1 MVATRRSK
9 SRSSSSSRKNK
20 SRHSYFMRGCSNSNK
35 NNFFA
40 KGNHDNIRGRLSS
53 KKCKCA
59 CHLNKDRMPECKC
72 NCHQNSKVFR
82 QGMKGGDALNL
93 SLAYTGKQVPL
104 SPSPYSA
111 YVGKGGN
118 KAYPIVNNTGGKT
131 GWLNPSQ
138 TIRGGGHGSSTSY
151 ANGLVGSAWT
161 GGNTDSWPGV
171 NGVGGDGNH
180 LGLNTYNNDV
190 SRQMTDVGANYPF
203 NGMLRGG
210 SRRRGCGHGRGCKCG
225 QGRNRKLR
233 GGGLLPQNL
242 VNVGRNFM
250 YNIGASNNTMNGYDL
265 PVKPLPFEDQ
275 LVSNNS
281 KFFNL

>member
-1 MVATRRSK
+1 MVGTRRK
-9 SRSSSSSRKNK
+9 SRKNT
-20 SRHSYFMRGCSNSNK
+20 SRYNMHGCSK
-35 NNFFA
+35 RHFFA
-40 KGNHDNIRGRLSS
+40 KGGPEMHGKIRS

-59 CHLNKDRMPECKC
+59 CHLNKDHKPECKC
-72 NCHQNSKVFR
+72 NCHQLNKAFGGRRSR
-82 QGMKGGDALNL
+82 GRSRGLRGGDALNL
-93 SLAYTGKQVPL
+93 SLAYTGKQIPL
-104 SPSPYSA
+104 SPSPYGA